1 MFDTI
6 KTAVFTLD
14 TPSFSFDEYRLTPLS
29 NGTLLQTY
37 IMPGGAYDQGD
48 FSSSDGGTHL
58 AGQIL
63 DANGKPMGKAFSIQK
78 TTGETSLDHQVAVLK
93 DGGFAVT
100 WDFDGEENAR
110 FRIFEENGKAR
121 TGEITLGE
129 EDTEYDDETHI
140 IAEDHGGFT
149 IFMEKDTSVLY
160 GRWEQQA
167 FDANGKALNE
177 PVTLDAVTA
186 FRDDANVLMRLTDGQ
201 IRFVG
206 TDPHAYN
213 VDGYTYIDGYQRATQ
228 SPGLS
233 GKDAREVIPLANNY
247 YAMAGIQEEGSSE
260 PIVLHILQPNPEF
273 PNRDVKITGEIT
285 VSEMN
290 YFYYDIQPSMVA
302 LPDGGVVVF
311 WTDANEY
318 LWDTEDPR
326 YGTGN
331 NVMAQVY
338 DSDFK
343 AVGGNVVVHDSLD
356 GEQTL
361 MDAVLT
367 DSGQILLAYSDDT
380 ENGSSLVGT
389 LFNVTKNGLEAA
401 SGGGSTGGSKTITGT
416 GKADK
421 LVGTGK
427 DDVIVGKGGSDVIKG
442 RGGDDEISGGG
453 GKDKILAGGGHDDIR
468 GDKGADTLKGGG
480 GRDTLNGGSGK
491 DKLDGGKGDDVLT
504 GGKGGDVF
512 IFGKGFGS
520 DRITDFSGGGKNGDS
535 IFFKAGGGEAG
546 SFNAFSNHST
556 DTADGVLYDMGDDGQ
571 NTLLIEGLTLSD
583 LRGGWFDFA

>member
-6 KTAVFTLD
+6 KTAVFSLD
-14 TPSFSFDEYRLTPLS
+14 NPTFSFAEYKLTPLS
-29 NGTLLQTY
+29 NGTILQTY
-37 IMPGGAYDQGD
+37 IMSAFEYDQAD
-48 FSSSDGGTHL
+48 FPASDGYNHL

-63 DANGKPMGKAFSIQK
+63 DANGKPMGDAFSIQK
-78 TTGETSLDHQVAVLK
+78 TAGFTPADHQVAVLK

-100 WDFDGEENAR
+100 WDFLGDENAR
-110 FRIFEENGKAR
+110 VRIFEENGKAR
-121 TGEITLGE
+121 TKEIVLGE
-129 EDTEYDDETHI
+129 EETDFDDETHI

-149 IFMEKDTSVLY
+149 IFMENDTSVLY
-160 GRWEQQA
+160 GRWEQQT
-167 FDANGKALNE
+167 FDANGNALNE

-186 FRDDANVLMRLTDGQ
+186 YRDDANVLMRLTDGQ

-213 VDGYTYIDGYQRATQ
+213 VDGYTYTDGSQRATQ
-228 SPGLS
+228 YPGLS
-233 GKDAREVIPLANNY
+233 GRDPREIIPLADNY
-247 YAMAGIQEEGSSE
+247 YAMAGIQEEGSAE
-260 PIVLHILQPNPEF
+260 PIVLHVLQPNPEN

-285 VSEMN
+285 VSEAT
-290 YFYYDIQPSMVA
+290 YFYYGAQPAMVA

-311 WTDANEY
+311 WTDSTGNIY
-318 LWDTEDPR
+318 DTEDQR
-326 YGTGN
+326 YGSGS
-331 NVMAQVY
+331 NVMGQVY

-343 AVGGNVVVHDSLD
+343 AVGGNVVVHQSLD
-356 GEQTL
+356 GSQALSDATL
-361 MDAVLT
+361 T
-367 DSGQILLAYSDDT
+367 ENGQILLAYSDST
-380 ENGSSLVGT
+380 ENGSSLVGA

-401 SGGGSTGGSKTITGT
+401 TGGGSTGGSKTITGT

-480 GRDTLNGGSGK
+480 GRDTLNGGGGK

-535 IFFKAGGGEAG
+535 ILFKAGGSEAG
-546 SFNAFSNHST
+546 SFKAFSNHST

-583 LRGGWFDFA
+583 LRAGWFDFA